1 MTDSQ
6 IYMSAIGFGGGAYGE
21 ESSIY
26 SFWEDFAQHYN
37 NLSTHPIIPPNTM
50 SQEIL
55 DNSDAD
61 TDIVTPLTV
70 DISDDDYDSMPE
82 LLDESGLSINASMSM
97 WSYQKNSPFP

>member
-55 DNSDAD
+55 DNSGLDIISANNLGDAAKKA
-61 TDIVTPLTV
+61 VQ
-70 DISDDDYDSMPE
+70 SAKE
-82 LLDESGLSINASMSM
+82 
-97 WSYQKNSPFP
+97 Q